1 MRMRS
6 AVVGTVL
13 LLFLGACSSQNPSDS
28 TAIIRG
34 RLVAGPTCP
43 VETNPPDPT
52 CAPSVVP
59 DTEIVVMT
67 SDGVEIHARSGQD
80 GTFRIAVPP
89 GEVTITFAEAEGLMM
104 APGTITT
111 SVEKNQTFD
120 LSDVLYDT
128 GIR

>member
-1 MRMRS
+1 M
-6 AVVGTVL
+6 
-13 LLFLGACSSQNPSDS
+13 LLFLGACSSQSPNDA
-28 TAIIRG
+28 TAIITG

-43 VETNPPDPT
+43 VETNPPGPA

-67 SDGVEIHARSGQD
+67 PDGVEIRARSGQD

-104 APGTITT
+104 APGTITA
-111 SVEKNQTFD
+111 SVETNQIFE

>member
-1 MRMRS
+1 
-6 AVVGTVL
+6 
-13 LLFLGACSSQNPSDS
+13 
-28 TAIIRG
+28 
-34 RLVAGPTCP
+34 
-43 VETNPPDPT
+43 
-52 CAPSVVP
+52 
-59 DTEIVVMT
+59 MT
-67 SDGVEIHARSGQD
+67 PDGVEIRARSGQD

-104 APGTITT
+104 APGKVTT

>member
-1 MRMRS
+1 MRS

-13 LLFLGACSSQNPSDS
+13 LLFLGACSSQSPSDT
-28 TAIIRG
+28 TAIITG

-43 VETNPPDPT
+43 VETNPPGPA

-59 DTEIVVMT
+59 DAEILVVAA
-67 SDGVEIHARSGQD
+67 DGVEIRARSGQD

-89 GEVTITFAEAEGLMM
+89 GEVIITFAEAKGLMM
-104 APGTITT
+104 APGTITE
-111 SVEKNQTFD
+111 SVETNQIFD
-120 LSDVLYDT
+120 VSDVLYDT